1 MICSELTPNHNEL
14 ALKSSYQLVADF
26 YTTPAAGHNIMKHTV
41 KPPDGTGNRPT
52 CKQER
57 NSLRMLPGGELIG
70 TGSRED
76 VFGAAADER
85 MQAFIQ
91 GEIVG
96 RRE

>member
-26 YTTPAAGHNIMKHTV
+26 YTTPTAGHNIMKHTV
-41 KPPDGTGNRPT
+41 KPPDGTGNSPS

-57 NSLRMLPGGELIG
+57 NSVRMLPGRELIG

-91 GEIVG
+91 GEMVG

>member
-76 VFGAAADER
+76 VSGAAVDER

-91 GEIVG
+91 GEMVG